1 MEDLGYLG
9 SEEYYAD
16 ERKMAREKR
25 CVALCAP
32 SLPRGLHK
40 KMNQRVP
47 KKLLCAFPWPPD
59 LHLLPAHLRV
69 RAATRVQ
76 LMHFRTTLCV
86 TILPGAVH
94 AFSGGWNWF
103 AHSTRQHRQ
112 HPSAGVGSFRNFDAS
127 SASVPAAPK
136 QQLRLMP
143 NEYEAFF
150 NKASKLGADAT
161 RNLAPEERAQRA
173 MEAS

>member
-1 MEDLGYLG
+1 MQLPHGRL
-9 SEEYYAD
+9 
-16 ERKMAREKR
+16 ARQQ
-25 CVALCAP
+25 VSTQPMHL
-32 SLPRGLHK
+32 STLLH
-40 KMNQRVP
+40 
-47 KKLLCAFPWPPD
+47 AT
-59 LHLLPAHLRV
+59 LLPGV
-69 RAATRVQ
+69 VQ
-76 LMHFRTTLCV
+76 
-86 TILPGAVH
+86 

-112 HPSAGVGSFRNFDAS
+112 QHPSSDVGSFRKFDAC
-127 SASVPAAPK
+127 SATSVPAAPK

>member
-1 MEDLGYLG
+1 M
-9 SEEYYAD
+9 S
-16 ERKMAREKR
+16 
-25 CVALCAP
+25 P
-32 SLPRGLHK
+32 SLPRGLHHFFFK
-40 KMNQRVP
+40 SEGTQIIAVCLPCPLIIM
-47 KKLLCAFPWPPD
+47 
-59 LHLLPAHLRV
+59 LPANI

-86 TILPGAVH
+86 TILPGTVH